1 MVLGRSISDSYILNF
16 DGTKN
21 SFTDEVTLLG
31 VTTDNKLTFKNNSDE
46 LCRKASYKLHALRR
60 MRHYLSKKATLL
72 ENAFVNCQFLYAPLI
87 RMFAR
92 KSSINKIY
100 KIHFRILQVV
110 YNAHDQSYEELLT
123 VSNDI
128 SVY

>member
-1 MVLGRSISDSYILNF
+1 MVLGKSISDSYILNF
-16 DGTKN
+16 DG
-21 SFTDEVTLLG
+21 
-31 VTTDNKLTFKNNSDE
+31 
-46 LCRKASYKLHALRR
+46 RKASYKLHALRR

-110 YNAHDQSYEELLT
+110 YYAHDKSYEELLA

-128 SVY
+128 SVC